1 MGRGFKELF
10 RGAKGIGWIAL
21 AAVAAVAALI
31 WGASGTGTQGA
42 TQLERRVA
50 QALSQVEDAGRV
62 RVLIGEGEDAGVL
75 VVAEGADD
83 LSVALEL
90 AQAVKTLLG
99 VENSRIQVLKM
110 GRGGL

>member
-1 MGRGFKELF
+1 MGRGLKGLF
-10 RGAKGIGWIAL
+10 RGAKGIQWILL
-21 AAVAAVAALI
+21 AAVAAAAALI
-31 WGASGTGTQGA
+31 WAANGAGTQEA

-62 RVLIGEGEDAGVL
+62 RVLIGEGEEAGVL

-83 LSVALEL
+83 LKVALEL

-110 GRGGL
+110 GQGG